1 MQIGVINDCVK
12 RKIDD
17 LYGIRTLPRER
28 HPKLLSLYT
37 HPVTLTYFSDSTVCI
52 ILAELSFLINIS
64 PELTLRS
71 FDRADAAELFAVVDQ
86 NRAYLRPWLSW
97 VDATLKPE
105 HSLAFIEDSL
115 RQAEEQQGIVLG
127 IFLEGKIIGSIG
139 MYQWQ
144 QTLRKAQIGYWIARE
159 QQGKGVMTQCLRPFI
174 HFLFHQLGLN
184 KIEIHF
190 LPTNARSAV
199 IAQKFYA
206 KIEGILRDSYLSNGK
221 LCDLVIAGILKSE
234 WEQSNAT
241 R

>member
-1 MQIGVINDCVK
+1 MQFPSGNE
-12 RKIDD
+12 
-17 LYGIRTLPRER
+17 TLPTEL
-28 HPKLLSLYT
+28 HQSLLSLQPGY
-37 HPVTLTYFSDSTVCI
+37 VTPHYFSDSTVCI
-52 ILAELSFLINIS
+52 ILPVMSICLDIS

-97 VDATLKPE
+97 VDVTLKPE

-115 RQAEEQQGIVLG
+115 RQTEEQQGIALG

-139 MYQWQ
+139 MYLWQ
-144 QTLRKAQIGYWIARE
+144 HALRKAQIGYWIARE
-159 QQGKGVMTQCLRPFI
+159 QQGKGLMTQCLRPFI
-174 HFLFHQLGLN
+174 DFLFHQLGLN

-190 LPTNARSAV
+190 VPTNTRSAV
-199 IAQKFYA
+199 IAEKFQA

-234 WEQSNAT
+234 WEQANAA